1 MYLSKVS
8 VQVCTQ
14 SSCLFPVA
22 SFTIMAGNRT
32 GNKTYPLH
40 CTLQSAQ
47 TLRLPICGRTEWEYN
62 TSIKVYVRKYWY
74 MLSACCCGLSVNYFW
89 YM

>member
-1 MYLSKVS
+1 MYLSEVS

-47 TLRLPICGRTEWEYN
+47 TLRLPIWGRIEWEYK
-62 TSIKVYVRKYWY
+62 TSIKIYAKIY
-74 MLSACCCGLSVNYFW
+74 
-89 YM
+89 